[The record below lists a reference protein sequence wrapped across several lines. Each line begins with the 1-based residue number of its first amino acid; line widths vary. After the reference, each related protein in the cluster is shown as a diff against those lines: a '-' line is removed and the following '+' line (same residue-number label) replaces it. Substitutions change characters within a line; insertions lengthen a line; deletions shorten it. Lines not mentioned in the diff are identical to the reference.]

1 MSNTAVELNGRS
13 YSWPDNPVVGVCV
26 DGSEPG
32 YIEEAV
38 KAGVAPF
45 FKRIMEEGTNRLA
58 RCVVPSFTNPN
69 NISIVT
75 GRPPVVHGICG
86 NFFYDREA
94 DSEVMM
100 NDPKFLRSETIF
112 KAFQRRGAKICVI
125 TAKDKLRRLLGK
137 DLTFGDGTTISFSA
151 ETSDKT
157 TMAEHGIEGVL
168 DLVGLPLPDVYSA
181 DLSEFIFAAGVK
193 IMERDRPDI
202 MYLSTTDY
210 IQHKHAPGTPV
221 ANAFYAMMDGYLTKL
236 DEMGCIIAITADH
249 GMNAKHD
256 SEGAPDVI
264 YLQQVLDDMLGEDAA
279 RVILPITDPYVVHHG
294 ALGSFA
300 TVYLAEGVDRDELL
314 AKLEAMDGIELALDR
329 VAGCKRFELP
339 EDRVGDI
346 IVVSGRHKV
355 LGTTANRHDLSGLK
369 DPLRSHGGVSEQRVP
384 FLVNR
389 SVDLPADAPL
399 RNFDIYNVL
408 LMDILHGGHANHKEG
423 ENQR

>member
-1 MSNTAVELNGRS
+1 MLKADVELNGRS
-13 YSWPDNPVVGVCV
+13 YSWPKAPVVAVCI

-45 FKRIMEEGTNRLA
+45 FKRVMDEGTNRLA

-69 NISIVT
+69 NISIAT
-75 GRPPVVHGICG
+75 GRPPSVHGICG
-86 NFFYDREA
+86 NFFYDRET

-100 NDPKFLRSETIF
+100 NDPKFLRTETIF
-112 KAFQRRGAKICVI
+112 RVFQRRGAKVCVI

-137 DLTFGDGTTISFSA
+137 DLEFGDGSTISFSA
-151 ETSDKT
+151 ETSDKA
-157 TMAEHGIEGVL
+157 TMAEHGIEGVV
-168 DLVGLPLPDVYSA
+168 DFVGLPVPEVYSA

-221 ANAFYAMMDGYLTKL
+221 ANAFYEMMDGYLSKL
-236 DEMGCIIAITADH
+236 DEMGCIIAMTADH

-256 SEGAPDVI
+256 SDGAPDVI
-264 YLQQVLDDMLGEDAA
+264 YLQQVIDDMLGEGVV
-279 RVILPITDPYVVHHG
+279 RVILPITDPYVSHHG

-300 TVYLAEGVDRDELL
+300 TMYLSDGVEQGDLIG
-314 AKLEAMDGIELALDR
+314 KLEAMDGIELVLDR
-329 VAGCKRFELP
+329 AAGCERFELP

-346 IVVSGRHKV
+346 IVVSGRNKV
-355 LGTTANRHDLSGLK
+355 LGTSASRHDLSGLK
-369 DPLRSHGGVSEQRVP
+369 DPLRSHGGVSEQQVP

-389 SVDLPADAPL
+389 GIDLPADAPL

-408 LMDILHGGHANHKEG
+408 LSHVVA
-423 ENQR
+423 

>member
-1 MSNTAVELNGRS
+1 MSNAAVELNGRS
-13 YSWPDNPVVGVCV
+13 YSWPKDPVVGVCI

-45 FKRIMEEGTNRLA
+45 FKRVMEEGTNRLA
-58 RCVVPSFTNPN
+58 RCVIPSFTNPN

-75 GRPPVVHGICG
+75 GRPPAVHGICG
-86 NFFYDREA
+86 NFFYDRET

-100 NDPKFLRSETIF
+100 NDPKFLRAETIF
-112 KAFQRRGAKICVI
+112 RAFQRRGAKVCVI

-137 DLTFGDGTTISFSA
+137 DLTFGDGTAISFSA
-151 ETSDKT
+151 ETSDKA
-157 TMAEHGIEGVL
+157 TMADHGIEGVL
-168 DLVGLPLPDVYSA
+168 DLVGLPVPDVYSA

-193 IMERDRPDI
+193 IMARDRPDI

-221 ANAFYAMMDGYLTKL
+221 ANAFYEMMDGYLAQL
-236 DEMGCIIAITADH
+236 DEMGCIIAMTADH

-256 SEGAPDVI
+256 SDGAPDVI
-264 YLQQVLDDMLGEDAA
+264 YLQQELDDMLGEGAV
-279 RVILPITDPYVVHHG
+279 RVILPITDPYVAHHG

-300 TVYLAEGVDRDELL
+300 TVYLSDGVDGGELL
-314 AKLEAMDGIELALDR
+314 EKLEAMDGIEIALDR
-329 VAGCKRFELP
+329 AAGCARFELP

-346 IVVSGRHKV
+346 IVVSGRNKA
-355 LGTTANRHDLSGLK
+355 LGTSASRHDLSGLK
-369 DPLRSHGGVSEQRVP
+369 DPLRSHGGVSEEKVP

-389 SVDLPADAPL
+389 GVDLPPDAPL

-408 LMDILHGGHANHKEG
+408 LMDALHGGHAGHKG
-423 ENQR
+423 DENQR